1 LKRKL
6 FLVVLVLILSIF
18 LVGCAGGGIVSPA
31 TDEAK
36 IKGVLHDYCL
46 ALNDQNWSKAKSYCI
61 YGSDV
66 YYNVC
71 VKEDLINTLY
81 SYCNIVTL
89 TYYIDFINVDIYGNY
104 AQVYVHTTSLI
115 TACGYYET
123 YDNYEYGNLQKVG
136 NSWKLY

>member
-1 LKRKL
+1 M
-6 FLVVLVLILSIF
+6 FLL
-18 LVGCAGGGIVSPA
+18 GCSGGGIVIPS

-36 IKGVLHDYCL
+36 IESVLHDYCL
-46 ALNDQNWSKAKSYCI
+46 ALNDQNWTKAKSYCI

-89 TYYIDFINVDIYGNY
+89 TYNIDIINIDIDGNY
-104 AQVYVHTTSLI
+104 AQVYIHTTALL

-136 NSWKLY
+136 SNWKLY